1 MNRNLK
7 SGFAKD
13 LTNMID
19 LKVSLG
25 LSENT
30 YVPRAE
36 DFDRFCAENYP
47 AISTLT
53 EPIVI
58 GWMVPEIKADAS
70 TMHKKAAFA
79 RMFGK
84 YLNAV
89 GKEAYVIPVSY
100 TAGRRVFI
108 PYLFT
113 DEELTAI
120 FHEIDIY
127 EKPSYPFEPL
137 LLSTYFRLTYTC
149 GLRPNEGRNLKRNEV
164 DLNSGEIRVV
174 NTKWHKSR
182 NIVMSE
188 DMASLARKYAAVRDP
203 MFPDEPYFFPK
214 PGGGPYTAAWIGGK
228 FKRFFALSQPDVPM
242 ELLPSIRVYDLRH
255 RFATAVLNRWL
266 DRKVDLSSRLPYLQA
281 YMGHKNLSATAYY
294 IHLLPENLVKSAG
307 IDWDGMNGIMP
318 EVELWE
324 K

>member
-1 MNRNLK
+1 MSRNFN
-7 SGFAKD
+7 SSFADD
-13 LTNMID
+13 LNGMID

-30 YVPRAE
+30 YIPRAA
-36 DFDRFCAENYP
+36 DFDRFCVKNYP
-47 AISTLT
+47 AVSVLT

-58 GWMVPEIKADAS
+58 GWLVPDIGTAAAS
-70 TMHKKAAFA
+70 IHRKESFA
-79 RMFGK
+79 RAFGK
-84 YLNAV
+84 YLKSM
-89 GKEAYVIPVSY
+89 GKDAYVIPVNY
-100 TAGRRVFI
+100 TAGRNVFI

-113 DEELTAI
+113 DDELTAI
-120 FHEIDIY
+120 FHAIDTY
-127 EKPSYPFEPL
+127 EKPAYPFEPL

-164 DLNSGEIRVV
+164 DLNSGEIRIV

-188 DMASLARKYAAVRDP
+188 EMTSLARRYAATRDP

-214 PGGGPYTAAWIGGK
+214 PDGGPYTAAWMGGK
-228 FKRFFALSQPDVPM
+228 FKRFFALSQPDIPE

-266 DRKVDLSSRLPYLQA
+266 DRKVDLSSRLPYLQS

-307 IDWDGMNGIMP
+307 IDWDGMNGLIP